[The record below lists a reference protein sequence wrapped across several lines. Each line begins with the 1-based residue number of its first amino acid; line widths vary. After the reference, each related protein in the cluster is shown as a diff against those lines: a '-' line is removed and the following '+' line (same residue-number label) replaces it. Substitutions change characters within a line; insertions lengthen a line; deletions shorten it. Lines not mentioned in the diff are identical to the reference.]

1 MVLGQS
7 GVIAAIGDWATALLF
22 VALLLSWWVFLAW
35 WISRYGGRDVAVT
48 FRSPKTPDEALRD
61 WTDYYGTWLAG
72 AGYAV
77 VDPRPDLI
85 AVVGRYRPR
94 WEVAVAFFLF
104 PIGLLALLGS
114 KPADL
119 VATTTRGGIEVE
131 GPIHRGMAKELEKD
145 AAAGVLDEPSAEPA
159 APAPAG

>member
-1 MVLGQS
+1 MVPGQ
-7 GVIAAIGDWATALLF
+7 GAIFAATSDWATALLF
-22 VALLLSWWVFLAW
+22 VGLLLAWWVFLAW

-48 FRSPKTPDEALRD
+48 FRSPKPPDEALRD

-72 AGYAV
+72 AGYDV
-77 VDPRPDLI
+77 VDHRADRI
-85 AVVGRYRPR
+85 ALVGRYRPR

-131 GPIHRGMAKELEKD
+131 GTIHRGMAKELEKD

-159 APAPAG
+159 TPAPAG